1 LCNSTQGS
9 VIMIDENSPVNT
21 NVERLSMSGL
31 KSAGNGPSK
40 SPQKSTR
47 TSRGSIGKASTP
59 LESASTA
66 SKKRV
71 PEKSPAKSESKRLSL
86 RKSPAPKSGSK
97 AANDTVKNRRET
109 VDPADL
115 DDFLNDLD
123 ASTASAVSNKSS
135 RSSRGS
141 SDKAGVPAPRRSSR
155 LSDTSTASDISGL
168 DNMSPLPPARRLT
181 VDAADVEALLNDST
195 TSSQMRELTTASP
208 AAGRKRS
215 SGDSSITSAS
225 SSRNSGASGP
235 EQNSMPYQ
243 MPNLDDDENDQDVQ
257 VEVGDTAVQ
266 PPSLDQLD
274 VSKAVESEV
283 QFNMSGAAA
292 DDSFDDRRTTMD
304 AADMQALLEEEDY
317 TMNSHSSHG
326 RPSLGGGRVSFGS
339 VPVSRRTTVD
349 AADMDAL
356 LESLD
361 EEGASDIS
369 CSPPAAARDV
379 AGPDASV
386 EAEAEKAAEVESVSS
401 PLHAMLQQEERRMS
415 EVQAVPSTVAV
426 APVVVAPVSTTISS
440 FRVEPSAAA
449 AKARRNSMAPTSTT
463 ARFSLGHHAVQPRRM
478 TADLADLKELAQ
490 ELNKQHASVV
500 EQPPAPAAA
509 AADTAVDSPA
519 AAAASPVDSSQ
530 DQQEE
535 QDSIMSLG
543 ALISRRGT
551 LETSFNSSYVGESRR
566 ESRLSVLSV
575 QGAGGNMIMADTDGA
590 ASPVR
595 SPVQVTQSVLK
606 SGLKSCLSSKK
617 TRPSL
622 GTSAGRLSLGG
633 SRVIFGSPKAAEFTR
648 GAPTDALTP
657 LARSEAKSLFSMVG
671 SAPRMQEEQEDAEEE
686 DEGTRENSAILE
698 EWDRL
703 TNTSNGEGSDE
714 ENEETDEFPLPPTPV
729 LPGTPSDA
737 GGSAG
742 NSKNSSR
749 SRKSSPRR
757 RLSGRMPAI
766 DLSPA
771 MEQAQFDD
779 AETEREGEGE
789 GDKQQ
794 ETSALNSSRMSTTS
808 EGATGTVNLPAD
820 FADLL
825 AQNDGPIV
833 EAFKGSTM
841 HMSQGDAFIAQHR
854 QSLDTTNLSM
864 ASEEDSRTM
873 ALETDLQGVLRHV
886 DYTEQGVNDASRLST
901 GSAQTCSSEGSGHSL
916 GGVLG
921 LSTSGPAPVSSASA
935 SASAAAPAASSDAMM
950 MASPSGSAAF
960 PYMSTDRM
968 SFRPGSIGNNS
979 MSMRSDRFS
988 LDASPV
994 LKEIVMQQQMQ
1005 ESSPLASPSPAD
1017 FSRQMSM
1024 SAVKAS
1030 PLPIRV
1036 TTTRQSFMAPT
1047 PTSTISSAAAAQ
1059 YVPSSA
1065 GASKE
1070 NAVLTNAASSILSRL
1085 RNLNDGSRRSTLS
1098 NAVGTPGAS
1107 RFSIG
1112 AKRAAL
1118 SASATKAASAT
1129 KPMRDISA
1137 ASMHTTAAMESLRY
1151 ADPEVSVIH
1160 TVQGA
1165 ESIGGDDN
1173 ESDASADTVQEEEAP
1188 VEFDL
1193 HEVLTAAD
1201 LGASESIADSGSGLL
1216 AALKLLQT
1224 QISPQLLNQVST
1236 AMLEN
1241 VQAAVQQAAEVPADI
1256 TRLQDIWAR
1265 APKEAHEH
1273 VRALQQKPAR
1283 YSGNPASPSAS
1294 ASDNQLVK
1302 IGKQCKSIVAKQWG
1316 NWEGELLN
1324 AGTSVISAMYI
1335 QTNKQKQQI
1344 LSETQALRAK
1354 IAAIQAK
1361 QAAQETPAHNA
1372 QRANELQQ
1380 RIQAAREQIDKSRS
1394 EAETLAEEYSQ
1405 LLEQRKQAIVTLAR
1419 DISHKA
1425 VNEKQK
1431 EARAAERQQELTDEY
1446 NGLAETQRLVGVLN
1460 RLSHYRTTSYKSN
1473 GIVVEVALT
1482 AKVRAQVSFT
1492 MESGPMGLEVSD
1504 VQVELMQYGAVEAG
1518 DSESEMAHAFFRD
1531 YMANNANGGP
1541 LSSAILAQVDTP
1553 REIPELLQRVS
1564 GQVIALRRALSALT
1578 AFSTDGYTW
1587 ALHGENVIVT
1597 FPGGKYTLSVPVRQ
1611 TLTGGVMQLTHHAL
1625 RSTATGEPI
1634 AEYPMK
1640 AVVSSLRMRYGPT
1653 DRGHF
1658 QPFPARAVRKEVEA
1672 IVKHV

>member
-1 LCNSTQGS
+1 
-9 VIMIDENSPVNT
+9 MD
-21 NVERLSMSGL
+21 
-31 KSAGNGPSK
+31 
-40 SPQKSTR
+40 
-47 TSRGSIGKASTP
+47 
-59 LESASTA
+59 
-66 SKKRV
+66 
-71 PEKSPAKSESKRLSL
+71 
-86 RKSPAPKSGSK
+86 
-97 AANDTVKNRRET
+97 
-109 VDPADL
+109 
-115 DDFLNDLD
+115 
-123 ASTASAVSNKSS
+123 SN
-135 RSSRGS
+135 
-141 SDKAGVPAPRRSSR
+141 
-155 LSDTSTASDISGL
+155 
-168 DNMSPLPPARRLT
+168 
-181 VDAADVEALLNDST
+181 
-195 TSSQMRELTTASP
+195 
-208 AAGRKRS
+208 
-215 SGDSSITSAS
+215 
-225 SSRNSGASGP
+225 
-235 EQNSMPYQ
+235 
-243 MPNLDDDENDQDVQ
+243 
-257 VEVGDTAVQ
+257 
-266 PPSLDQLD
+266 
-274 VSKAVESEV
+274 
-283 QFNMSGAAA
+283 
-292 DDSFDDRRTTMD
+292 
-304 AADMQALLEEEDY
+304 
-317 TMNSHSSHG
+317 
-326 RPSLGGGRVSFGS
+326 
-339 VPVSRRTTVD
+339 
-349 AADMDAL
+349 
-356 LESLD
+356 
-361 EEGASDIS
+361 
-369 CSPPAAARDV
+369 
-379 AGPDASV
+379 
-386 EAEAEKAAEVESVSS
+386 
-401 PLHAMLQQEERRMS
+401 
-415 EVQAVPSTVAV
+415 
-426 APVVVAPVSTTISS
+426 
-440 FRVEPSAAA
+440 
-449 AKARRNSMAPTSTT
+449 
-463 ARFSLGHHAVQPRRM
+463 
-478 TADLADLKELAQ
+478 
-490 ELNKQHASVV
+490 
-500 EQPPAPAAA
+500 
-509 AADTAVDSPA
+509 
-519 AAAASPVDSSQ
+519 Q

-535 QDSIMSLG
+535 QDSVMSLG

-551 LETSFNSSYVGESRR
+551 LETSFNSSYVGDSRR

-575 QGAGGNMIMADTDGA
+575 QGAVAAGTGGNMIMADTDGA

-595 SPVQVTQSVLK
+595 SPVQATQSVLK

-622 GTSAGRLSLGG
+622 GTSAARLSLGG

-648 GAPTDALTP
+648 GAPTDDLTP

-671 SAPRMQEEQEDAEEE
+671 SAPRMQEEQEEAE

-737 GGSAG
+737 GGSG
-742 NSKNSSR
+742 SGNINSKNSSR

-771 MEQAQFDD
+771 MELAQFDD

-789 GDKQQ
+789 GEGDKQQ
-794 ETSALNSSRMSTTS
+794 ETSDLNSSRMSTTS

-901 GSAQTCSSEGSGHSL
+901 GSAQTSSSEGSGHSL

-935 SASAAAPAASSDAMM
+935 SASAPAASSDAMM

-979 MSMRSDRFS
+979 MSMRSNRFS

-1017 FSRQMSM
+1017 FSRQMS
-1024 SAVKAS
+1024 AAKAS
-1030 PLPIRV
+1030 PLRV
-1036 TTTRQSFMAPT
+1036 TTTRQSYMAPT

-1129 KPMRDISA
+1129 KPLRDSSA
-1137 ASMHTTAAMESLRY
+1137 ASMHTTAAMESLRH

-1160 TVQGA
+1160 NVQGA

-1173 ESDASADTVQEEEAP
+1173 ESDTSADTVQEEEAP

-1201 LGASESIADSGSGLL
+1201 LGASESIADSGNGLL

-1236 AMLEN
+1236 AMLDN
-1241 VQAAVQQAAEVPADI
+1241 VQAAVKQAAEVPADI
-1256 TRLQDIWAR
+1256 TRLQDIWAS

-1324 AGTSVISAMYI
+1324 AGTSAISAMYV

-1344 LSETQALRAK
+1344 LSETQAVRAK

-1460 RLSHYRTTSYKSN
+1460 RLSHYRTTSYKPN

-1482 AKVRAQVSFT
+1482 AKVRAQVNFT

-1541 LSSAILAQVDTP
+1541 LSAAILAQVDTP

-1597 FPGGKYTLSVPVRQ
+1597 FPGDKYTLSVPVRQ